1 MDLQQLEG
9 QLTRWRRSRR
19 HRRRLPEEVWA
30 SAVELARTHGL
41 SREEARRLAEAKGL
55 TLPEGGD
62 LSLAELYCDG
72 RGASPVSTVRRIG
85 FA

>member
-55 TLPEGGD
+55 TLVVGNNLIRPENAPV
-62 LSLAELYCDG
+62 LRALAG
-72 RGASPVSTVRRIG
+72 RWSAWSFG
-85 FA
+85 